1 MEMPTMDQKIETAI
15 STYEKLRGDRQLA
28 WQALQEPRE
37 KLHRLEAEIQKQE
50 GILSDLTERPLEEAL
65 KAAEALAKA
74 KFAFIKDSPSVVALG
89 AKYENAVIL
98 ENQAMKNLVQAH
110 LVALEQKKA
119 VI

>member
-1 MEMPTMDQKIETAI
+1 MDQKIEAAI
-15 STYEKLRGDRQLA
+15 ATYEKLRGDRQLA

-37 KLHRLEAEIQKQE
+37 GLRRLEAEIQKQE

-65 KAAEALAKA
+65 KAAEALANA
-74 KFAFIKDSPSVVALG
+74 KFAFSKDTPNAVALG

-98 ENQAMKNLVQAH
+98 ENQAMENLVQAH

-119 VI
+119 AT